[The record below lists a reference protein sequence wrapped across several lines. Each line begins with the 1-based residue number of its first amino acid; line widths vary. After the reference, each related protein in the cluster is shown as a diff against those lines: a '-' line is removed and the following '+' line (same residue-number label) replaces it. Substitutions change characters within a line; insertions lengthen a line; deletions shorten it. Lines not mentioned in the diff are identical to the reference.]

1 MPLPTTACDPGVI
14 LSKDEI
20 TEQIREWIVTL
31 RFAPGEKI
39 VDTEIA
45 SYFGVSR
52 TPIREV
58 LKLLE
63 QQKLICT
70 FPGKGTFVA
79 GLHPENIYSLYL
91 PMQTL
96 QCLAVRLACDNAAP
110 EDIAELEEIN
120 RDFLEKA
127 ESRDDTL
134 GLLKADKRFH
144 QKLVDMARN
153 EYIDD
158 FCSALWTHI
167 ARLDYIYFRDSRML
181 TSSYTDHVRM
191 IKALSMRDPFS
202 AERAM
207 RDNWNNSMLGIMALT
222 DKKDEAAAPA

>member
-1 MPLPTTACDPGVI
+1 MPLPTTACEPGLV

-45 SYFGVSR
+45 SYFRVSR

-79 GLHPENIYSLYL
+79 ELHPENIYSLYL

-96 QCLAVRLACDNAAP
+96 QCLAVRLASDRVTP
-110 EDIAELEEIN
+110 EDIAELEALN
-120 RDFLEKA
+120 REFFEKT

-134 GLLKADKRFH
+134 GLLRADRRFH
-144 QKLVDMARN
+144 QKLVDMANN

-158 FCSALWTHI
+158 FCTALWTHI

-181 TSSYTDHVRM
+181 TSSYTDHVRI

-222 DKKDEAAAPA
+222 GKRGESAAPV

>member
-1 MPLPTTACDPGVI
+1 MPLPTTACEPGLV

-45 SYFGVSR
+45 SYFRVSR

-79 GLHPENIYSLYL
+79 ELHPENIYSLYL

-96 QCLAVRLACDNAAP
+96 QCLAVRLASDRVTP
-110 EDIAELEEIN
+110 EDIAELEALN
-120 RDFLEKA
+120 REFFEKTEA
-127 ESRDDTL
+127 RDDTL
-134 GLLKADKRFH
+134 GLLRADRRFH
-144 QKLVDMARN
+144 QKLVDMANN

-158 FCSALWTHI
+158 FCTALWTHI

-181 TSSYTDHVRM
+181 TSSYTDHVRI

-222 DKKDEAAAPA
+222 GKRGESAAPV

>member
-1 MPLPTTACDPGVI
+1 MPLPTTACNSDPI
-14 LSKDEI
+14 LNKEEI
-20 TEQIREWIVTL
+20 TDIIREWIVTL

-39 VDTEIA
+39 VDTDIA
-45 SYFGVSR
+45 AYFRVSR

-70 FPGKGTFVA
+70 YPGKGTFVA
-79 GLHPENIYSLYL
+79 ELHPENIYSLYL

-96 QCLAVRLACDNAAP
+96 QCLSVRLAADNATA
-110 EDIAELEEIN
+110 EDITELEDIN
-120 RDFLEKA
+120 RDFFEKA
-127 ESRDDTL
+127 ESRNDTL
-134 GLLKADKRFH
+134 ALLNADKRFH

-158 FCSALWTHI
+158 FCTALWTHI
-167 ARLDYIYFRDSRML
+167 ARLDYIFFRDSRML
-181 TSSYTDHVRM
+181 TSSYTDHVQI
-191 IKALSMRDPFS
+191 IKALQMRDPFM

-207 RDNWNNSMLGIMALT
+207 RDNWNNSMLGIMALMNDQT
-222 DKKDEAAAPA
+222 V

>member
-1 MPLPTTACDPGVI
+1 MPLPTTACASDVI

-20 TEQIREWIVTL
+20 TETIREWIVTL

-45 SYFGVSR
+45 SYFRVSR

-70 FPGKGTFVA
+70 YPGRGTFVA
-79 GLHPENIYSLYL
+79 ELHPENIYSLYL

-96 QCLAVRLACDNAAP
+96 QCLAVRLASDRATA
-110 EDIAELEEIN
+110 EDIAELEAIN
-120 RDFLEKA
+120 RDFFEKA
-127 ESRDDTL
+127 ESRTDTL
-134 GLLKADKRFH
+134 GLLKADRRFH
-144 QKLVDMARN
+144 QKLVDMAHN

-158 FCSALWTHI
+158 FCAALWTHI
-167 ARLDYIYFRDSRML
+167 ARLDYIFFRDSRML
-181 TSSYTDHVRM
+181 TSSYTDHVQI
-191 IKALSMRDPFS
+191 IKAMGMRDPFL

-207 RDNWNNSMLGIMALT
+207 RDNWNNSMLGIMALM
-222 DKKDEAAAPA
+222 DKKDVSSSA